1 VSGLISRYGTMHIDS
16 VLIVEDEP
24 DLLEAMSEFFA
35 GRGMNALAARNC
47 SEAEHI
53 CRSQKPDAAIL
64 DYELPDGNGLELLRR
79 LKAIDP
85 ALPTIFL
92 TGYGSIQLAVE
103 AIKLGADQFLTKP
116 AEFDTV
122 YAVLRRSL
130 ENLRGRQV
138 HAADKMKVN
147 RHAVNPF
154 SGQSKGIG
162 ELEETA
168 KRVLNCNSPILIQG
182 ETGTGKSVLARW
194 FHSHG
199 VRSERPFVDLNCA
212 GLTRDL
218 LETELFGHERGAFTG
233 AVQAKQGLL
242 EVGHKGTI
250 FLDEIGD
257 MDVQVQAK
265 LLKVLEEKTF
275 RRLGDVRERTVDI
288 RLITATH
295 HNLQRAAQKGTFRQD
310 LYFRVSAIKLTIPPL
325 RDRVEDIPGLAADLL
340 GDITAELGLPQ
351 VDVSNES
358 MQALQS
364 YPWPGNI
371 RELRN
376 ILERAVLLGNH
387 RLLNP
392 KDLQFDIQTEA
403 RSGDVWP
410 IQKLEELEIL
420 HIKKVL
426 NLTRG
431 RVREAADKLGIP
443 KSSLYSKIKQYGISD
458 AESPETRP
466 EVTM

>member
-1 VSGLISRYGTMHIDS
+1 MDVDS
-16 VLIVEDEP
+16 VLVVEDEP
-24 DLLEAMSEFFA
+24 GLLEAMCEFFS
-35 GRGMNALAARNC
+35 GRGMKVLAARNC
-47 SEAEHI
+47 SEAEQI
-53 CRSQKPDAAIL
+53 CRLQRPDAAIL

-138 HAADKMKVN
+138 HAADKMRVN
-147 RHAVNPF
+147 RRSINPF
-154 SGQSKGIG
+154 LGQSRGIG
-162 ELEETA
+162 NLEETA
-168 KRVLNCNSPILIQG
+168 SRVLHCNSPILVQG

-199 VRSERPFVDLNCA
+199 LRSERPFVDLNCA

-218 LETELFGHERGAFTG
+218 LETELFGHEKGAFTG

-257 MDVQVQAK
+257 MDLQVQAK

-295 HNLQRAAQKGTFRQD
+295 RDLQRAAQKSTFRQD

-325 RDRVEDIPGLAADLL
+325 RDRIEDIPGLAADLL
-340 GDITAELGLPQ
+340 SDITAELGLPQ
-351 VDVSNES
+351 VEVSSES
-358 MQALQS
+358 MRALQS

-376 ILERAVLLGNH
+376 ILERAVLLGDQ
-387 RLLNP
+387 RLLNA

-403 RSGDVWP
+403 RAGDVWP

-458 AESPETRP
+458 VEAPERLP

>member
-1 VSGLISRYGTMHIDS
+1 MYVDS
-16 VLIVEDEP
+16 VLVVDDEP
-24 DLLEAMSEFFA
+24 GLLEAMGEYLS
-35 GRGMNALAARNC
+35 GRGIRVLAARNC
-47 SEAEHI
+47 AEAEQI
-53 CRSQKPDAAIL
+53 CRSQRPDAAIL

-138 HAADKMKVN
+138 HAADKMRVN
-147 RHAVNPF
+147 RRSNNPF
-154 SGQSKGIG
+154 LGQSRVIG
-162 ELEETA
+162 DLEETA
-168 KRVLNCNSPILIQG
+168 RRVLHCNSPILVQG

-194 FHSHG
+194 FHIHG
-199 VRSERPFVDLNCA
+199 LRSERPFVDLNCA

-218 LETELFGHERGAFTG
+218 LETELFGHEKGAFTG
-233 AVQAKQGLL
+233 AVHAKQGLL

-257 MDVQVQAK
+257 MDIQVQAK

-275 RRLGDVRERTVDI
+275 RRVGDVRERTVDVH
-288 RLITATH
+288 LITATH
-295 HNLQRAAQKGTFRQD
+295 RNLQHAAQQGTFRQD
-310 LYFRVSAIKLTIPPL
+310 LYFRVSAMKLTIPPL
-325 RDRVEDIPGLAADLL
+325 RDRVEDIPGLAAELL
-340 GDITAELGLPQ
+340 DEITVELGLPEVQ
-351 VDVSNES
+351 VSSES
-358 MQALQS
+358 MRALQG

-376 ILERAVLLGNH
+376 VLERAVLLGDQ
-387 RLLNP
+387 RLLNL
-392 KDLQFDIQTEA
+392 KDLQFDIQTEG
-403 RSGDVWP
+403 REGDLCP

-458 AESPETRP
+458 GEGRQVSLK
-466 EVTM
+466 

>member
-1 VSGLISRYGTMHIDS
+1 MHVDS

-24 DLLEAMSEFFA
+24 VLLEAMCEFFS
-35 GRGMNALAARNC
+35 GRGMKTLAARNC
-47 SEAEHI
+47 LEAEQV
-53 CRSQKPDAAIL
+53 CRSQRPDAAVL
-64 DYELPDGNGLELLRR
+64 DYELPDGNGLDLLRR
-79 LKAIDP
+79 LKTIDP

-103 AIKLGADQFLTKP
+103 AIKLGADQFLAKP
-116 AEFDTV
+116 AEFETV

-130 ENLRGRQV
+130 ENLRARQV

-147 RHAVNPF
+147 RRPVNPF
-154 SGQSKGIG
+154 LGRSKGISD
-162 ELEETA
+162 LEETA
-168 KRVLNCNSPILIQG
+168 KRVLHCNSPILIQG

-194 FHSHG
+194 LHSHG
-199 VRSERPFVDLNCA
+199 QRSERPFVDLNCA

-218 LETELFGHERGAFTG
+218 LETELFGHEKGAFTG

-257 MDVQVQAK
+257 MDLQVQAK
-265 LLKVLEEKTF
+265 LLKVLEEKSF
-275 RRLGDVRERTVDI
+275 RRLGDVCERTVDVRI
-288 RLITATH
+288 ITATH
-295 HNLQRAAQKGTFRQD
+295 HNLQHAAGRGMFRQD
-310 LYFRVSAIKLTIPPL
+310 LYFRVSAIKLSIPAL
-325 RDRVEDIPGLAADLL
+325 RDRAEDIPGLVAELL
-340 GDITAELGLPQ
+340 GDITAGLGLPQ
-351 VDVSNES
+351 VDVSAES
-358 MQALQS
+358 MRALQAYS
-364 YPWPGNI
+364 WPGNI

-376 ILERAVLLGNH
+376 ILERAVLLGDE
-387 RLLNP
+387 RLLNA

-403 RSGDVWP
+403 CAGEAQP

-443 KSSLYSKIKQYGISD
+443 KSSLYSKIKQYGISNEEV
-458 AESPETRP
+458 AESRR

>member
-1 VSGLISRYGTMHIDS
+1 MYVDS
-16 VLIVEDEP
+16 VLVVEDEP
-24 DLLEAMSEFFA
+24 GLLDAMCEFFS
-35 GRGMNALAARNC
+35 GHGMKALAARNC

-85 ALPTIFL
+85 TLPTIFL

-116 AEFDTV
+116 AEFETV

-138 HAADKMKVN
+138 HAADKMKLN
-147 RHAVNPF
+147 RRSINPF
-154 SGQSKGIG
+154 LGQSKCISD
-162 ELEETA
+162 LEETA
-168 KRVLNCNSPILIQG
+168 QRVLRANSPILIQG
-182 ETGTGKSVLARW
+182 ETGTGKGVLARW
-194 FHSHG
+194 FHGHG
-199 VRSERPFVDLNCA
+199 LRSERPFVDLNCA
-212 GLTRDL
+212 GLTREL
-218 LETELFGHERGAFTG
+218 LETELFGHEKGAFTG
-233 AVQAKQGLL
+233 AVQAKHGLL

-257 MDVQVQAK
+257 MDLQVQAK

-288 RLITATH
+288 HLITATH
-295 HNLQRAAQKGTFRQD
+295 HNLQRAAQQGTFRQD
-310 LYFRVSAIKLTIPPL
+310 LYFRVSAVKLTIPPL
-325 RDRVEDIPGLAADLL
+325 RDRVEDIPGLAAELL

-351 VDVSNES
+351 VEVSSES
-358 MQALQS
+358 TGALQV

-376 ILERAVLLGNH
+376 VLERAVLLGDQ
-387 RLLNP
+387 RLLNV
-392 KDLQFDIQTEA
+392 KDLQFDIETEA
-403 RSGDVWP
+403 LATDVWP

-443 KSSLYSKIKQYGISD
+443 KSSLYSKIKQYGITNG
-458 AESPETRP
+458 EVHENLP